1 MAVHSLDERYGTTEM
16 RAVGSEKYR
25 FAGVVA
31 AEVAL
36 AKAEAAH
43 GMIPAEAAAGI
54 EEHAPEASLERAKA
68 IEPGISYDMMAIVK
82 AISEVCGD
90 SGRWVHYGAT
100 SNDMLDTAPE

>member
-68 IEPGISYDMMAIVK
+68 IEPGISYDMMALVK
-82 AISEVCGD
+82 AIAEVCGD
-90 SGRWVHYGAT
+90 SGQWVHYGAT